1 MAHHILV
8 KLPAEYSFQD
18 VQNFEVKAIT
28 NSGVELISN
37 SEFEYV
43 TVEHSSSLSVGKGDP
58 EDHPRELMVSQ
69 VPRIELSA

>member
-8 KLPAEYSFQD
+8 IKLPAEYCFQD
-18 VQNFEVKAIT
+18 VQNFEVKATT

-43 TVEHSSSLSVGKGDP
+43 TVEHSSSLAVGKGDP
-58 EDHPRELMVSQ
+58 EDHRELIVSQ